1 MLNENLNRIIKSIR
15 RMKLEDIIH
24 WSYIYSLSNLSYFN
38 TIQPS
43 ADLVVLP
50 WVLDSLFLIKVFVGS
65 AQGIYEPLD
74 NLKFRKLVS
83 SLNEFEY
90 ISEIKEQDRSLS
102 AIIPIMISNQTNYQI
117 DSRIL
122 FYRSLFFYSECKS
135 PFLRDLF
142 YDKFKVNAKKVLN
155 FYFGLY
161 VTSVGMKDNPNDLLE
176 FINKLSK
183 KSKIKNYIDIFTI
196 DYSDLKLLLSN
207 KHNSPSELLYIN
219 YYLKRFCFLNYNSN
233 TFLTYPHNFLSTI
246 AYGSIYLLTDG
257 NNSYREDFGKEVLED
272 YVYHIGN
279 LNPDVKYISKEI
291 EYKISGNN
299 LKSPDVIISFGKD
312 CLFVESKS
320 TVINSKYRDPQIDGS
335 EKLYIKRYSEN
346 LYQLY
351 KGISNHIHGYYLV
364 SNRKYQI
371 ENCYGLLINF
381 EDSNINRDLVFNALI
396 NKIETKTSKT
406 LSDEHK
412 KWIFNHFR
420 VIDLYEYERIM
431 LTITFNPLLKFFSN
445 LYTDLT
451 YKLNGN
457 DSKMSSKVLNA
468 ISKELREFKHL
479 IEDEY

>member
-1 MLNENLNRIIKSIR
+1 
-15 RMKLEDIIH
+15 MKLEDIIH
-24 WSYIYSLSNLSYFN
+24 WSFLYSLSNLSYFN

-65 AQGIYEPLD
+65 AQGNYEPLD
-74 NLKFRKLVS
+74 NLNFRKLVS
-83 SLNEFEY
+83 SLTELEY
-90 ISEIKEQDRSLS
+90 ISEIKDQDRSPS

-122 FYRSLFFYSECKS
+122 FYRSLFFYSKS
-135 PFLRDLF
+135 NSTFLRDLF
-142 YDKFKVNAKKVLN
+142 YDKFKVKAKKVLN

-161 VTSVGMKDNPNDLLE
+161 VTSVSMKDNPIELLE

-183 KSKIKNYIDIFTI
+183 NLKIKKYMEIFTV
-196 DYSDLKLLLSN
+196 DYNDLKLILSN
-207 KHNSPSELLYIN
+207 KHNSPNELLYIN
-219 YYLKRFCFLNYNSN
+219 YYLKRFCFFNYNSSIS
-233 TFLTYPHNFLSTI
+233 LTYPHNLLSTI

-257 NNSYREDFGKEVLED
+257 NNSHREDFGKKVLED

-279 LNPDVKYISKEI
+279 LNQYVKYISKEI

-299 LKSPDVIISFGKD
+299 LKSPDVIMSFGED

-335 EKLYIKRYSEN
+335 EILYIKRYSEN

-364 SNRKYQI
+364 SDRKYKI

-381 EDSNINRDLVFNALI
+381 EDSNIDRNLVFDALI
-396 NKIETKTSKT
+396 NKIEIKTSKT
-406 LSDEHK
+406 LSDEHI
-412 KWIFNHFR
+412 KWIYDHFR

-431 LTITFNPLLKFFSN
+431 LTVTFNPLLKFFSN

-457 DSKMSSKVLNA
+457 ESKMSSKVLNA
-468 ISKELREFKHL
+468 ISKELTEFKHL